1 MLNKEIRMDI
11 KQLHREGHS
20 IKEIARMTGYSRN
33 TIRKILRNG
42 YDDSEARQKRKSKL
56 DDYKGY
62 IESKFKEGRPVGRI
76 LKDIKQMGYTGE
88 KTQVYR
94 FLQPFRREVKRREK
108 LTVRYETAPG
118 EQAQVD
124 WGHCGHIIDL
134 DGKKKKLY
142 VFAYVLSYS
151 RACYVE
157 FTTSMNLDT
166 LISCHKNAFDYF
178 GGVTEKILY
187 DNMKTV
193 RLSPSQLNP
202 AFVDF
207 ADYYGFCIKT
217 CRPYRART
225 KGKVERLIDYFKVN
239 FLPERVFS
247 SMQDANAQSGHW
259 MEYEANCRVHGT
271 TGKRPND
278 LLGQEKLINHRQIL
292 PYIVSCKERRKA
304 DFEGFISYKGNRYSV
319 PAEAAGKTVG
329 VEHIGE
335 SIKIHLAD
343 MVVAEHKQPEGK
355 GCTVAAKEHISEMWK
370 LTLQASKAPEK
381 TQTPVFKME
390 TDVQARELSC
400 YEELCQ

>member
-1 MLNKEIRMDI
+1 MLRKEIRMDI

-20 IKEIARMTGYSRN
+20 IKELVRMTGYSRN

-42 YDDSEARQKRKSKL
+42 YDDSESRSKRKSKL
-56 DDYKGY
+56 DEFKGY
-62 IESKFKEGRPVGRI
+62 IETKFKEGRPVPRI
-76 LKDIKQMGYTGE
+76 LQDIKRMGYSGE
-88 KTQVYR
+88 KSQVYR
-94 FLQPFRREVKRREK
+94 FLQPFRKEIKRREK

-124 WGHCGHIIDL
+124 WGHCGHIINSAGD
-134 DGKKKKLY
+134 KKKLY

-151 RACYVE
+151 RASYVE
-157 FTTSMNLDT
+157 FTTSMNFQT
-166 LISCHKNAFDYF
+166 LINCHKNAFDYF

-247 SMQDANAQSGHW
+247 SMQDANSQAGHW
-259 MEYEANCRVHGT
+259 MEYVANCRVHGT

-278 LLGQEKLINHRQIL
+278 LLAQEKLISHRQII
-292 PYIVSCKERRKA
+292 PYMNFGKERRKA

-319 PAEAAGKTVG
+319 PVEAAGKTVE
-329 VEHIGE
+329 VEHIGQT
-335 SIKIHLAD
+335 IKIHLGD
-343 MVVAEHKQPEGK
+343 MAVAEHKQPEGK

-370 LTLQASKAPEK
+370 LTLQASKNPDRE
-381 TQTPVFKME
+381 QTPVFKFDSE
-390 TDVQARELSC
+390 VQTRELSC
-400 YEELCQ
+400 YEEACK

>member
-20 IKEIARMTGYSRN
+20 IKEIVRMTGYSRN
-33 TIRKILRNG
+33 TIRKVLRNG
-42 YDDSEARQKRKSKL
+42 YDDSERQSRKSKL
-56 DDYKGY
+56 DEYKGY
-62 IESKFKEGRPVGRI
+62 IESKFKDGRPVSRI

-94 FLQPFRREVKRREK
+94 FLQPLRNEIKRREK

-142 VFAYVLSYS
+142 VFSYVLSYS

-157 FTTSMNLDT
+157 FTTSMNLKT
-166 LISCHKNAFDYF
+166 LINCHKNAFDYF

-207 ADYYGFCIKT
+207 AEYYGFCIKT

-239 FLPERVFS
+239 FLPEREFS

-259 MEYEANCRVHGT
+259 MEYEANCRIHGT

-278 LLGQEKLINHRQIL
+278 LLAQEKLINHRQVL
-292 PYIVSCKERRKA
+292 PYMVSGKERRKA

-319 PAEAAGKTVG
+319 PAEAAGKTVE

-335 SIKIHLAD
+335 TIKIHLAD
-343 MVVAEHKQPEGK
+343 MVVAEHSLPEGK
-355 GCTVAAKEHISEMWK
+355 GGTVAAKEHISEMWK
-370 LTLQASKAPEK
+370 LTLQASKAPAK
-381 TQTPVFKME
+381 TQTPVFKLE
-390 TDVQARELSC
+390 ADVQTRELSC